1 MTLDTLEELAAYLA
15 GAFDSGDA
23 AVLRDALDVASRAAA
38 TAHLAAAAGVPQAA
52 LRAAFASGGMDLETT
67 LAVMKVID
75 LHLPG

>member
-23 AVLRDALDVASRAAA
+23 AELRDALDVASRAAA
-38 TAHLAAAAGVPQAA
+38 TADLAAAAGVPQAT